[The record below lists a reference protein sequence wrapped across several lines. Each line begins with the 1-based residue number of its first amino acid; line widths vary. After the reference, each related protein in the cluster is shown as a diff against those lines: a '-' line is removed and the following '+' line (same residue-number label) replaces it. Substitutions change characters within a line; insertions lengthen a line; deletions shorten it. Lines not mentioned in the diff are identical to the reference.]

1 MLEYIVNSIHPF
13 TWAQIGAAVLCGF
26 GFGLERQFRGRP
38 VGVRTAIM
46 ICLGSEVFVQLGSS
60 ITVAPNADPARVLG
74 QIITGIG
81 FLGAGVMLSRGS
93 YVLGVTSASI
103 IWMIAAV
110 GAVIGLNFVEAG
122 IAITITCIIVLL
134 FFEFLEKYFDLPEG
148 GKKKIRPDIS
158 TLSD

>member
-1 MLEYIVNSIHPF
+1 MLEYIINSIHPF
-13 TWAQIGAAVLCGF
+13 SWSQIAAAVLCGF
-26 GFGLERQFRGRP
+26 GFGLERQIRGRP

-60 ITVAPNADPARVLG
+60 IQLPNADPTRVLG

-81 FLGAGVMLSRGS
+81 FLGAGVMLSRGN

-110 GAVIGLNFVEAG
+110 GAVIGLGYVAAG
-122 IAITITCIIVLL
+122 ISITFTCITVLL
-134 FFEFLEKYFDLPEG
+134 FFEILEKYFDLPEG
-148 GKKKIRPDIS
+148 GKKLTRTKVS
-158 TLSD
+158 TPSD

>member
-13 TWAQIGAAVLCGF
+13 TWSQIGAAILCGF
-26 GFGLERQFRGRP
+26 GFGIERQLRGRP
-38 VGVRTAIM
+38 VGIRTAIM
-46 ICLGSEVFVQLGSS
+46 ICLGSEVFVQLGTIINLPGS
-60 ITVAPNADPARVLG
+60 DPTRVLG

-110 GAVIGLNFVEAG
+110 GAVIGLNHVEAG
-122 IAITITCIIVLL
+122 IAITITCIVVLL
-134 FFEFLEKYFDLPEG
+134 FFEVLEKFFDYPEG
-148 GKKKIRPDIS
+148 GRKSSRTHVNTP
-158 TLSD
+158 SD

>member
-1 MLEYIVNSIHPF
+1 MLEYIINSIHPF
-13 TWAQIGAAVLCGF
+13 TWSQIGAAVLCGF
-26 GFGLERQFRGRP
+26 GFGLERQMRGRP

-60 ITVAPNADPARVLG
+60 INLPNADPTRVLG
-74 QIITGIG
+74 QVITGIG

-93 YVLGVTSASI
+93 YVLGVTSASV

-110 GAVIGLNFVEAG
+110 GAVIGLGYVTAG
-122 IAITITCIIVLL
+122 IAITITSLIVLV
-134 FFEFLEKYFDLPEG
+134 FFEVLEKYFDMPEG
-148 GKKKIRPDIS
+148 GKKLSRDKVP